1 MSHDPRD
8 RMSLEGR
15 AALVCGASSGIGR
28 ATALALGA
36 LGCRVVA
43 LARRVDRLAGLTDE
57 LRALG
62 APDPTALVGDLED
75 LPSLVVA
82 VQHELD
88 QRGPLHILLNNTGG
102 PPGGPLLDAT
112 PSALSVA
119 FARHVLAAHTLTQL
133 LTPGMRQAGYGRIVN
148 VLSTSVREPIPN
160 LGVSNTIRAAMAGWA
175 KSLSQELP
183 PGLTIN
189 NLLPGYT
196 DTERLDGLAQANAA
210 RAGSSADAVRAA
222 WLNQIPEGRLGQP
235 EEPAALIA
243 LLCSPAGA
251 YIRGQSIAVDGGR
264 TRSI

>member
-43 LARRVDRLAGLTDE
+43 LARRADRLAGLTDE

-62 APDPTALVGDLED
+62 APDATALVGDLED

-102 PPGGPLLDAT
+102 PPGGPLLDAA

-119 FARHVLAAHTLTQL
+119 FNRHVLGAHTLTQL
-133 LTPGMRQAGYGRIVN
+133 LVPGMRQAGYGRVVN

-210 RAGSSADAVRAA
+210 RVGSNADAIRAA
-222 WLNQIPEGRLGQP
+222 WLNQIPEGRLGRA

>member
-43 LARRVDRLAGLTDE
+43 LARRADRLAGLTDE
-57 LRALG
+57 LHALG
-62 APDPTALVGDLED
+62 APDPTALVADLED
-75 LPSLVVA
+75 LPGLVVA
-82 VQHELD
+82 VQHELV

-102 PPGGPLLDAT
+102 PPGGPLLDAM

-210 RAGSSADAVRAA
+210 RVGSNADAIRAA
-222 WLNQIPEGRLGQP
+222 WLNQIPEGRLGRA